1 MGALCATRCTRRIRC
16 CVPPAPCAEVVVLLD
31 GYGQSGYMA
40 SIMRPRAG
48 LAGRLG
54 DLAKMALA
62 GRLPQAAL
70 FGAAPETHHPR

>member
-1 MGALCATRCTRRIRC
+1 VCHALHASDQVPCATG
-16 CVPPAPCAEVVVLLD
+16 PCAEVVVLLD

-54 DLAKMALA
+54 DLAKMALPI
-62 GRLPQAAL
+62 RVP
-70 FGAAPETHHPR
+70 HP